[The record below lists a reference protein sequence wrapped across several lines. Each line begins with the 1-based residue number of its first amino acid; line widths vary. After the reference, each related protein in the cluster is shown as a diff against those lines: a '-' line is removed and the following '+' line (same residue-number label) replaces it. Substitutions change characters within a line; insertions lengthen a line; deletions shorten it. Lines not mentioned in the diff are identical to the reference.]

1 MINIFHWIFLKQKM
15 RNFENSGLDFHIF
28 LVLIINIVWNAQECK
43 MTSKESL
50 HSDNLQFQQHQ
61 QNEQTTSPL
70 KSLNMKET
78 MTNGVGYPG
87 LEQAQKHL
95 LL

>member
-1 MINIFHWIFLKQKM
+1 
-15 RNFENSGLDFHIF
+15 
-28 LVLIINIVWNAQECK
+28 

-50 HSDNLQFQQHQ
+50 HSDILQFQQHQ
-61 QNEQTTSPL
+61 QNEQTSSPL

>member
-1 MINIFHWIFLKQKM
+1 
-15 RNFENSGLDFHIF
+15 
-28 LVLIINIVWNAQECK
+28 

-78 MTNGVGYPG
+78 MTNGIGYPG

>member
-1 MINIFHWIFLKQKM
+1 
-15 RNFENSGLDFHIF
+15 
-28 LVLIINIVWNAQECK
+28 

-50 HSDNLQFQQHQ
+50 HSDILQFQQHQ
-61 QNEQTTSPL
+61 QNEQTSSPL

-95 LL
+95 LQPLTCRKSLTNFIT